1 MAIRIGAVNL
11 KKRFVGASEVLISY
25 LGASVIFQSITR
37 YVSNYNTKVLTDGG
51 TVENLTNV
59 TTLAQNLRNND
70 LFERLTL
77 ALFPSGVKASKLYS
91 LFPENGTGDLTVVR
105 NTTAT
110 RFNNLGFIE
119 NVAVNVPRLKYNSAG
134 GNPFLLIEPQRTNL
148 NLYSN
153 EFSNN
158 YWGKSQSSVVFFSSI
173 INPENT
179 GSFKIVENTSN
190 NPHSVFLTASIAV
203 VVGGTYTRSV
213 FVKAAERNI
222 ISLFINNSN
231 LVRAFFNLD
240 TISVLTVNGAIT
252 AKIEDFGNGWR
263 KCSITRTSVSTN
275 FSSLAIELSQADNI
289 FSYQGDGVS
298 GAYVFG
304 ATIEEGSE
312 TSSYIPTVAAA
323 VTRNADLI
331 TVAPPAGTV
340 KITTTF
346 SDNTTQILTTI
357 PATFTAPEGLIKS
370 ITMDKV

>member
-1 MAIRIGAVNL
+1 MSLLDKTNL
-11 KKRFVGASEVLISY
+11 LITPN
-25 LGASVIFQSITR
+25 A
-37 YVSNYNTKVLTDGG
+37 
-51 TVENLTNV
+51 
-59 TTLAQNLRNND
+59 
-70 LFERLTL
+70 
-77 ALFPSGVKASKLYS
+77 VKAGKLYS
-91 LFPENGTGDLTVVR
+91 VIPSNGTGDCTVVR

-119 NVAVNVPRLKYNSAG
+119 NVALNVPRLKYNSAG
-134 GNPFLLIEPQRTNL
+134 GTPSILVEPQRTNL

-153 EFSNN
+153 EFSNS
-158 YWGKSQSSVVFFSSI
+158 YWGKSQSTVVFFSSI

-179 GSFKIVENTSN
+179 GSFKIVENTTN
-190 NPHSVFLTASIAV
+190 NPHSVFLTASIPV
-203 VVGGTYTRSV
+203 VVGNTYTRSV

-222 ISLFINNSN
+222 ISLFISNSSQ
-231 LVRAFFNLD
+231 VRAFFNLD

-252 AKIEDFGNGWR
+252 AKIEDVGNGWR
-263 KCSITRTSVSTN
+263 KCSIIRTAVSTN

-323 VTRNADLI
+323 ATRNADLI

-346 SDNTTQILTTI
+346 SDNTTQVLTTI
-357 PATFTAPEGLIKS
+357 PATFTVPQGSIKQVLMQN
-370 ITMDKV
+370 TL